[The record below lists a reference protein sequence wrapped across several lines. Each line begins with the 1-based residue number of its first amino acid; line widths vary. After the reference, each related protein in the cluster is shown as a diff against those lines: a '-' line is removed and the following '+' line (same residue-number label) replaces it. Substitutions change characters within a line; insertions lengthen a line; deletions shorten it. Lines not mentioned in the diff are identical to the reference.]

1 MWKLF
6 LFLCVLS
13 FSFSTNFD
21 HTLRFRRNRT
31 FKIAQFADLHFGE
44 GEDVWW
50 GPQQDINST
59 RVMRNILA
67 MEKPDLVVFSG
78 DQLTGNNINKNATSY
93 WKQVVAPCVEG
104 GYRWAIVFGNHDDL
118 SLQLGDRKIL
128 MKFDTSYPNS
138 LSQFGP
144 ETIHGVSNYYLP
156 ILPSI
161 KNGYSEE
168 IPASMIYFMD
178 SGGGS
183 YDEIVY
189 PDQVEWYRNTSISLK
204 QKYQKTISGVAF
216 FHIPTEEYTGV
227 YSKKICFGMADDGID
242 TQTQNNGLFA
252 TFRDMQNV
260 RATFVGHDHG
270 NDWCCKSKV
279 GGIHVCFGRHTGY
292 GGYGDWARGSRIIVL
307 GEDKDII
314 VTYVRMEDGTI
325 IDSGPLKS
333 L

>member
-1 MWKLF
+1 
-6 LFLCVLS
+6 V
-13 FSFSTNFD
+13 D
-21 HTLRFRRNRT
+21 RTLRFRANRT

-59 RVMRNILA
+59 RVMRKVLA

-78 DQLTGNNINKNATSY
+78 DQLTGNNINKNATEY

-118 SLQLGDRKIL
+118 SQQLGDRKIL
-128 MKFDTSYPNS
+128 MTFDTSYPLS
-138 LSQFGP
+138 LSQIGP
-144 ETIHGVSNYYLP
+144 QNIHGVSNYYLP
-156 ILPSI
+156 IYPSI
-161 KNGYSEE
+161 KSKNNEEE
-168 IPASMIYFMD
+168 IPASLMYFLD

-204 QKYQKTISGVAF
+204 QKYQKTIPGVGF

-227 YSKKICFGMADDGID
+227 YSEKLCFGMADDGID
-242 TQTQNNGLFA
+242 TQAENNGLFA
-252 TFRDMQNV
+252 SFRDMGNV

-279 GGIHVCFGRHTGY
+279 GTIHVCFGRHTGY
-292 GGYGDWARGSRIIVL
+292 GGYGTWARGSRIIVL
-307 GEDKDII
+307 GEDTETI
-314 VTYVRMEDGTI
+314 VTYVRMEDGKI

-333 L
+333 PLNKNKSQVALKRK